1 MFYLFIYIF
10 FSTPPRVYR
19 QVASLVG
26 LQLVTSF
33 IAAAKIFGA
42 QRQTTQ
48 RQLTAEKK
56 KNSEG
61 PHIESLNKRLSETHE
76 KITMIEEM
84 MRKIFTGYNYL
95 NIFYYIFLLFKFEE
109 RVF

>member
-1 MFYLFIYIF
+1 M
-10 FSTPPRVYR
+10 
-19 QVASLVG
+19 G

-33 IAAAKIFGA
+33 IGVAKILSA

-56 KNSEG
+56 KSSDG
-61 PHIESLNKRLSETHE
+61 PRVESLNKRLSETHE

-84 MRKIFTGYNYL
+84 MRKIFTGYHFFPSY
-95 NIFYYIFLLFKFEE
+95 FLLDAGVLVVE
-109 RVF
+109 

>member
-1 MFYLFIYIF
+1 M
-10 FSTPPRVYR
+10 
-19 QVASLVG
+19 G

-33 IAAAKIFGA
+33 IGAAKILGA

-48 RQLTAEKK
+48 RQLIAEKK

-61 PHIESLNKRLSETHE
+61 PHVESLNKRLSETHE

-84 MRKIFTGYNYL
+84 MRKIFTGYY
-95 NIFYYIFLLFKFEE
+95 FYACAKFEKPLPVPTFV
-109 RVF
+109 RTSS